1 MIYSFVIS
9 LIIFIEGWNILD
21 KEGHKE
27 IKDQE
32 NGQKEDD
39 DITIDFSKVAF
50 WKKKKHDHKEH
61 KEHQGNE
68 TEESP
73 EADKTEKK
81 EEKKQE
87 FKDEKVY
94 EKKEELKYEKHH
106 KRREHKKEKAG
117 DRNKESED
125 DIFFD
130 VQGALNFL
138 KKYAVVFLILIP
150 IIFMFWFRSYPTN
163 LPIADEWAA
172 NTVNSYYKNMIDQ
185 QVRQQY
191 PNLPDA
197 NRNQLVE
204 EQFLEFS
211 KTNNAQIDQQIQQT
225 AQSFKDQFKDENG
238 YTYLADIDSYIW
250 LRYARNLADYGYVG
264 DELITGKEAE
274 ERTGIKGLNPEE
286 AYNLDNHMVAPLGSI
301 TPPTMHPYAIA
312 LTYNIFRIFDQKM
325 TFAQASFYVPIIL
338 SLFSIIFAFFIGRK
352 VAGNVGG
359 FFAAMIIAIHPFF
372 LSRSYGSDTDVY
384 SVFFPLAVVC
394 LFLEALDAKDLKKS
408 LILAGLA
415 GIATGLFSF
424 VWAFFYLFDFI
435 VGAMVLYIIYY
446 LVVHLRKKADAES
459 KKERKI
465 EKILSSREMKKVLL
479 VLLMFIIFTAAIVT
493 MFYDTKY
500 FFSQTVAPIGF
511 LSIKESTKPD
521 LWPNVYT
528 TVAELNEANWDSVI
542 GSIGGKYLFLISLVG
557 IGLTLLKKDEH
568 GKTDMKY
575 VFLFAIWYVATIYAS
590 FKGVRFV
597 LLLVPAFAIGIGA
610 AAGIGYTYL
619 SEWFSKS
626 FSINKKIVS
635 ASLFI
640 LFFII
645 IFISPGRLVM
655 AAKDTSKN
663 ALPLV
668 DDAWWETLTAIKE
681 NSSEN
686 AIINSWWD
694 FGHHF
699 KYIADRA
706 VTFDGASQNVPQAHW
721 IGKTLLTGDEEQ
733 AIAILRML
741 DCGANTGYEK
751 IHEVIKD
758 TDQAVDTTYKIISL
772 SRESAGEYLK
782 TKGFSEAQIADLL
795 KRTHCS
801 PPEDYFITSEDMIGK
816 SGVWA
821 HFGSWNFD
829 KANIWVNTKGKSR
842 EETVKFILENTN
854 YSKEEAEKIYFEI
867 SAMKDER
874 EVNNWIAPW
883 PSYASGPVGCTL
895 IKNTTIVEC
904 GNGVKI
910 DMETYDSFVPTQQ
923 GVRSLDALS
932 YFEGDDMKERIG
944 NNTMGIAGN
953 IVQSGPETYTLFLMQ
968 APLQK
973 SIFHRL
979 FYLNA
984 KGLNH
989 FDKLIERRS
998 VTGQNIIVWKVNW
1011 EGKQQPASENKVDVA
1026 DIPPPVITIS

>member
-50 WKKKKHDHKEH
+50 WKKKKHEHKDHKEKKTETSSDPADEAERKEEKKPDVKETHEKKEESKPEKHHKHKEH
-61 KEHQGNE
+61 KE
-68 TEESP
+68 
-73 EADKTEKK
+73 
-81 EEKKQE
+81 
-87 FKDEKVY
+87 
-94 EKKEELKYEKHH
+94 
-106 KRREHKKEKAG
+106 EKAKS
-117 DRNKESED
+117 KEHEAED
-125 DIFFD
+125 DISFD
-130 VQGALNFL
+130 VQGALNFF

-172 NTVNSYYKNMIDQ
+172 STVNNYYKNMIDQ

-211 KTNNAQIDQQIQQT
+211 KTNRAQIDQQIEQT
-225 AQSFKDQFKDENG
+225 AQSFKNQFKDENG
-238 YTYLADIDSYIW
+238 YTYLADIDSYMW
-250 LRYARNLADYGYVG
+250 LRYARNVAEHGYVG
-264 DELITGKEAE
+264 DELVSGKEAE
-274 ERTGIKGLNPEE
+274 ERTGIKELNSDEK
-286 AYNLDNHMVAPLGSI
+286 YNLDNHMLAPLGSI

-312 LTYNIFRIFDQKM
+312 FTYS
-325 TFAQASFYVPIIL
+325 TFKVFIPKITLAQASFYVPIIL

-384 SVFFPLAVVC
+384 SVFFPLAVVW

-408 LILAGLA
+408 LIFAGLA
-415 GIATGLFSF
+415 GVVTGLFSF
-424 VWAFFYLFDFI
+424 VWAFFYLFDFVI
-435 VGAMVLYIIYY
+435 GAMVLYIIYY
-446 LVVHLRKKADAES
+446 AVAHLRKKADAENQD
-459 KKERKI
+459 ERKVA
-465 EKILSSREMKKVLL
+465 KIFSGREMKKVLL
-479 VLLMFIIFTAAIVT
+479 VLLMFIIFTAIIVT
-493 MFYDTKY
+493 MFYDAKY

-511 LSIKESTKPD
+511 LSIKESAKPD

-568 GKTDMKY
+568 GKTDIKY
-575 VFLFAIWYVATIYAS
+575 VFLFAIWYAATIYAS

-597 LLLVPAFAIGIGA
+597 LLLVPAFAVGIGA
-610 AAGIGYTYL
+610 AAGIGHSYL

-635 ASLFI
+635 VSLFT

-645 IFISPGRLVM
+645 IFISPGRLVL
-655 AAKDTSKN
+655 AANDTSKN
-663 ALPLV
+663 ALPLI
-668 DDAWWETLTAIKE
+668 DDAWWETLTAIKD
-681 NSSEN
+681 NSTKD

-706 VTFDGASQNVPQAHW
+706 VTFDGATQNMPQAHW

-733 AIAILRML
+733 AIDILRML
-741 DCGANTGYEK
+741 DCGSNTGYEK

-772 SRESAGEYLK
+772 DKESAGEYLK
-782 TKGFSEAQIADLL
+782 TKGFSDALVSDIL
-795 KRTHCS
+795 KRTHCD
-801 PPEDYFITSEDMIGK
+801 PPENYFITSEDMIGK

-829 KANIWVNTKGKSR
+829 RANIWINAKGKSK
-842 EETVKFILENTN
+842 EDTVKFILENTN
-854 YSKEEAEKIYFEI
+854 YSREEAEKIYFEI

-923 GVRSLDALS
+923 GVKSLDALS
-932 YFEGDDMKERIG
+932 YFEGDVMKEKIG

-1011 EGKQQPASENKVDVA
+1011 EGKRAASETKNDAA